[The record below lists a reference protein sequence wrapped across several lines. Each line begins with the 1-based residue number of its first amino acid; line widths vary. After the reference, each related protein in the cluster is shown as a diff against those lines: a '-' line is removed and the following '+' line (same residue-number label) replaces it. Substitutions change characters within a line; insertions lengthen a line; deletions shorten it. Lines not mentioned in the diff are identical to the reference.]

1 MRNNSHFIASEL
13 EKCSEQSQYHDRLPE
28 LYFAIPVSVLKVSVG
43 SIGLWLNYSIL
54 KEYRVVR
61 TQQIVNTL
69 AFYICLACLSLSGLH
84 TLEGL
89 R

>member
-1 MRNNSHFIASEL
+1 MYPEL
-13 EKCSEQSQYHDRLPE
+13 EKCAEQSQYHLPKA
-28 LYFAIPVSVLKVSVG
+28 YFAIPVSVVKVCLG
-43 SIGLWLNYSIL
+43 SIGLWLNYFIL

-69 AFYICLACLSLSGLH
+69 AFYICLSCFCLSGLH
-84 TLEGL
+84 LLEGL